1 MNGDESQ
8 LYVSEVDGCLAEKL
22 TGRWLVLAMR
32 MDGCSF
38 GRNLN
43 AIPRSALVLHG
54 CGRG

>member
-8 LYVSEVDGCLAEKL
+8 LYVSDVDGCLAEKL

-43 AIPRSALVLHG
+43 AIPRGALVLHG